1 MTDNII
7 GSRIRELR
15 KQAKETQKE
24 LGKAINV
31 TPVEICRYEKQV
43 RMPSVRTAIAIAKHY
58 NVSADYIL
66 AMELVRE
73 GETE

>member
-7 GSRIRELR
+7 GSRIRKLR
-15 KQAKETQKE
+15 KQAEETQKE

-31 TPVEICRYEKQV
+31 TLVEICYEKQV
-43 RMPSVRTAIAIAKHY
+43 RMPSVRTVIAIAKHY

>member
-15 KQAKETQKE
+15 QQAGETQKG
-24 LGKAINV
+24 LGKAINI
-31 TPVEICRYEKQV
+31 TPVDICRYEKQV
-43 RMPSVRTAIAIAKHY
+43 RIPSIRAVIAIAKHY
-58 NVSADYIL
+58 NVSTDYIL
-66 AMELVRE
+66 GMELVRE

>member
-15 KQAKETQKE
+15 QQAGETQKE
-24 LGKAINV
+24 LGKAINI
-31 TPVEICRYEKQV
+31 TPVDICRYEKQV
-43 RMPSVRTAIAIAKHY
+43 RIPSIRAVIAIAKHY

-66 AMELVRE
+66 AMELARE
-73 GETE
+73 GEKK

>member
-1 MTDNII
+1 MSNEI

-15 KQAKETQKE
+15 QQAGETQKE
-24 LGKAINV
+24 LGKAINITHV
-31 TPVEICRYEKQV
+31 DICRYEKQV
-43 RMPSVRTAIAIAKHY
+43 RIPSIRAVIAIAKHY

-73 GETE
+73 GEKE